1 MILLIMSDSGKIE
14 QNLRIFIPSLNRP
27 QALLKKTLKLLEGID
42 KSLITIVVS
51 NQEQFEIYENFLTK
65 SLDKNP
71 YTFAISNT
79 SSIGEKRNYI
89 KHRAEEEYIVMI
101 DDDITRILDCDGI
114 SLSGERIYQVIL
126 KGFEKCIDTKTS
138 MFGICGYANPF
149 YLRDSCTTDQLKFI
163 CGNFMGFIQ
172 NEKYPPIYSPYSLLE
187 DYYFSCKHF
196 LRDGG
201 LVKFQGL
208 GCETRFAKNNGGIQS
223 TFSQDERLAQEYKII
238 DQMLC
243 ELPDGMIRIYEKAR
257 GKNIQLNRFFK
268 CPKS

>member
-27 QALLKKTLKLLEGID
+27 QALLKKTLRLLEGID

-51 NQEQFEIYENFLTK
+51 NQEQYEIY
-65 SLDKNP
+65 DKMIKG

-79 SSIGEKRNYI
+79 SSIGEKRNFI

-101 DDDITRILDCDGI
+101 DDDITRILDSDAI
-114 SLSGERIYQVIL
+114 SLSGERIYQLIL
-126 KGFEKCIDTKTS
+126 KGFEKCIETKNS

-149 YLRDSCTTDQLKFI
+149 YLRDHYTSDELKFI

-201 LVKFQGL
+201 IVKFQGL

-238 DQMLC
+238 DQMIC

-268 CPKS
+268 CTNI

>member
-27 QALLKKTLKLLEGID
+27 QALLKKTLRLLEGID

-51 NQEQFEIYENFLTK
+51 NQEQYEIY
-65 SLDKNP
+65 DKMIKG

-101 DDDITRILDCDGI
+101 DDDITRILDSDAI
-114 SLSGERIYQVIL
+114 SLSGERIYQLIL
-126 KGFEKCIDTKTS
+126 KGFEKCIETKNS

-149 YLRDSCTTDQLKFI
+149 YLRDHYTSDELKFI

-201 LVKFQGL
+201 IVKFQGL

-268 CPKS
+268 CTNI